1 MPEPNS
7 SLSARDIRTVLFPPY
22 DTSLARGLALFTHP
36 PPSAEQRGT
45 GVASG
50 DLHLPR
56 QEPHAGWLW
65 WRLTEAHV
73 HSVPFLLPLRIAN
86 GDTALPPSPSLDH
99 SYVCV
104 LCVIWGVHRS

>member
-50 DLHLPR
+50 DLHR
-56 QEPHAGWLW
+56 
-65 WRLTEAHV
+65 
-73 HSVPFLLPLRIAN
+73 FLAKSHTR
-86 GDTALPPSPSLDH
+86 GG
-99 SYVCV
+99 C
-104 LCVIWGVHRS
+104 GGG